1 MSRRVL
7 GDDPF
12 AKSPEAS
19 AKSERPAK
27 KSEKPPK
34 KADKKPAK
42 KLSARPAKKS
52 SAPSQP
58 AVPVTVEGADAPH
71 DAEALPVDFTPAG
84 AVLAETETAAL
95 RPVESVPAPEV
106 AEEVIEIPIPSA
118 RPNALEGFVAMPSTP
133 SEEAT
138 EEALGAVDLP
148 PDVARSEETIEGAPA
163 QGEPEPLAT
172 APSGDIDLKDAIR
185 DLESRLDQLLQASR
199 EGAEESDSG
208 LFDRVSDRLRAAR
221 DGEPERTAQDTTR
234 ELFASDYYLR
244 QWGRLAL
251 RERGEEVDEFG
262 YDPDYDARWKAL
274 FDFLYERWWRVE
286 VIGVDKVPNDGRVA
300 LVANH
305 SGAVPYDG
313 IMLAEA
319 LRREHPAR
327 RQVRWLADDFV
338 FHLPFVGASLTRLG
352 AVRACQENAERLLRK
367 ERCVGIFPEGV
378 KGVSK
383 LYRDRYQLQRFG
395 RGGHIKLALRMRAP
409 VIPVTIVGAEET
421 HPLLAPSGWMARL
434 LGVPYVPITP
444 TFPWLGALGAIPA
457 PSKWRIIF
465 GDPMPTD
472 GYSPDAADDE
482 VLVGRLN
489 EKLRATIQDT
499 LDRAL
504 RERRSVF
511 RGWTSPGG

>member
-12 AKSPEAS
+12 AKSPDAS

-52 SAPSQP
+52 SAPSKP
-58 AVPVTVEGADAPH
+58 PPVTDERAEEGADE
-71 DAEALPVDFTPAG
+71 EALPVDFTPAG
-84 AVLAETETAAL
+84 AVLAETEVAAV
-95 RPVESVPAPEV
+95 RPAESVPAPEV
-106 AEEVIEIPIPSA
+106 PEEVVEIPIPSA

-133 SEEAT
+133 ADETAED
-138 EEALGAVDLP
+138 ALGAVDLP
-148 PDVARSEETIEGAPA
+148 PDVARTEEAAEAHAHAEPEAPA
-163 QGEPEPLAT
+163 AV
-172 APSGDIDLKDAIR
+172 PSEDIDLKDAIR

-199 EGAEESDSG
+199 DGGDESDPG
-208 LFDRVSDRLRAAR
+208 LFERVSDRLRAAR

-251 RERGEEVDEFG
+251 RERAEEVDEFG

-286 VIGVDKVPNDGRVA
+286 VIGVEKVPSDGRVA

-305 SGAVPYDG
+305 SGALPYDG

-457 PSKWRIIF
+457 PSKWRIII

-472 GYSPDAADDE
+472 GYSADAADDE